1 MSVVTLMK
9 WLGQASSE
17 RPPLSYYPLDP
28 SNREIRLLTS
38 FRVDRKDRVEC
49 KLMTV
54 HLRCCPPFTALSY
67 VWGEDTDRVQIWVNG
82 QTFQA
87 TKSLASALQYIPRH
101 WKSKFP
107 GRNGAE
113 LWVWADAVCINQSD
127 LNERAHQVQ
136 LMKEIF
142 SGAELVMCWLPSASI
157 PFMDEMIDDNRR
169 DHDLCRAFETFE
181 LINEELLLVEKEA
194 GKTILEMDH
203 SDERLINWL
212 GRWTESRDGSP
223 AREWPYWLKL
233 KWAAVDYLFQLQYW
247 RRVWILQEVALARNP
262 LLFCKS
268 SSLSFPDTFSRVM
281 AWFEALAYG
290 RLPDPNF
297 VSPAQWHYFTN
308 EDGLRYDLVSGHWQV
323 WMSQHRK
330 KDYTSSWFTMFN
342 AFGLDA
348 TEPKDYVYGMLGVM
362 GIEMEVD
369 YSERKSVAQVSHDM
383 IAVWLERYQK
393 SEQGEPPVHAT
404 LHFLPWAGL
413 GRECTDAEC
422 QGFASWAPNP
432 PHFKHGYSH
441 ALFFGKVNADFG
453 VFSDQNSRITSIHG
467 SSLFVSGVAIDSIK
481 ELHTSI
487 LEFKDL
493 APFLSALLSD
503 PKNNFGVPAKRR
515 RLLRH
520 LFELLC
526 WEDIPRLVYEA
537 RLHISGPL
545 VHEYLVYAYA
555 FVLGVLEGGQS
566 YSSMLESLGLR
577 MDSENGFMQSLR
589 ETFLDLGHDGGHR
602 AGHESTSC
610 WLQDLM
616 TFETTK
622 ELPRN
627 SKLAQYCQQM
637 GIIRLLPEVL
647 PPKVGRLGSGIIF
660 RTSGGYFGFGS
671 WEAAV
676 EDLACVLKGYR
687 SIALLRK
694 KSDHFLYVGEAKV
707 HDMVHGEAS
716 ELVTKGKSRIE
727 EFELR

>member
-1 MSVVTLMK
+1 MSIVTLMK
-9 WLGQASSE
+9 LLGQASGE

-54 HLRCCPPFTALSY
+54 PLRCCPPFTALSY
-67 VWGEDTDRVQIWVNG
+67 VWGEDADRVPIWVNG

-87 TKSLASALQYIPRH
+87 TKSLASALKHIPRH

-127 LNERAHQVQ
+127 SNERAHQVQ
-136 LMKEIF
+136 LMRDIF

-157 PFMDEMIDDNRR
+157 PDIDDLYHDNYR
-169 DHDLCRAFETFE
+169 DHSLCRAFETFE
-181 LINEELLLVEKEA
+181 LINKELILVEEEA

-212 GRWTESRDGSP
+212 GRWTELRDGSP

-233 KWAAVDYLFQLQYW
+233 KWAAVDYFFQLQYW

-281 AWFEALAYG
+281 AWFEVLSYG
-290 RLPDPNF
+290 KLPDPNF
-297 VSPAQWHYFTN
+297 VSPAEWHSFISIN
-308 EDGLRYDLVSGHWQV
+308 EYWLRYDLVSGHWQV
-323 WMSQHRK
+323 WMSCHRK

-342 AFGLDA
+342 GFDLTA

-362 GIEMEVD
+362 GIEIEVD
-369 YSERKSVAQVSHDM
+369 YSERTSVAKVLHDM
-383 IAVWLERYQK
+383 IAIWLERYQR
-393 SEQGEPPVHAT
+393 SEQEEPSVHAP
-404 LHFLPWAGL
+404 LHFFPWAGL

-422 QGFASWAPNP
+422 QGFSSWAPNP

-441 ALFFGKVNADFG
+441 TLFFGKVNADFG
-453 VFSDQNSRITSIHG
+453 VFSDLASRNPSIQG
-467 SSLFVSGVAIDSIK
+467 SSLFVSGVVIDSIQ
-481 ELHTSI
+481 ELYTSA

-493 APFLSALLSD
+493 AWFFSELLSD
-503 PKNNFGVPAKRR
+503 PRNGFGEPSQRR
-515 RLLRH
+515 RLLRL

-526 WEDIPRLVYEA
+526 WEDIPRLIYEA
-537 RLHISGPL
+537 RLQASGPD
-545 VHEYLVYAYA
+545 VDEYLIYAYA
-555 FVLGVLEGGQS
+555 FVLGVLKGS
-566 YSSMLESLGLR
+566 RNYSAMLESMGLR
-577 MDSENGFMQSLR
+577 SDSEDGFMQSLR
-589 ETFLDLGHDGGHR
+589 QTFLVFRDDGGDR
-602 AGHESTSC
+602 AGHESIPS
-610 WLQDLM
+610 WLQVLL

-622 ELPRN
+622 KLPRN
-627 SKLAQYCQQM
+627 SKVAQYCQQM
-637 GIIRLLPEVL
+637 GITRL

-660 RTSGGYFGFGS
+660 RTSGGHFGFGS

-676 EDLACVLKGYR
+676 GDLACVLKGYR

-707 HDMVHGEAS
+707 HGMVHGEAS
-716 ELVTKGKSRIE
+716 ELVKNGKSRVE
-727 EFELR
+727 EIELR